1 MFMQR
6 KLQKFFSFLDYIKRT
21 IHFIFYCRFTLILY
35 HCVTMGNNHTT
46 FQLQYQFIIGKK
58 FIKGLKWD
66 CGSGRP
72 LYLCIVIKNKWH

>member
-35 HCVTMGNNHTT
+35 HCVTMGNNIRLFSYNSNLLLEKH
-46 FQLQYQFIIGKK
+46 F
-58 FIKGLKWD
+58 
-66 CGSGRP
+66 
-72 LYLCIVIKNKWH
+72 